1 MRNSFGA
8 VSFINSLPFFCG
20 GKSARFDFDFR
31 VPSELNAASRAGV
44 YDVSMIS
51 RWAYRFCE
59 DEYAVLPR
67 FCIGGDG
74 EIMSIK
80 LFSKFD
86 ISELYRGGIFITP
99 QTGTSSRAYRK
110 ICLEKYGFDIAALP
124 RQPLETADSAVLIGD
139 AALAFDASRYPHSY
153 DLGELWRDWA
163 KCKMLYAIFVIRRG
177 LFDALSGAVAEY
189 LDASL
194 AAFESDRTAVLDAAE
209 RAANGVLGRGV
220 LEKYYTRLIY
230 KMDADDFQKSFE
242 FVRKNENF

>member
-20 GKSARFDFDFR
+20 GKPARFDFDFR

-86 ISELYRGGIFITP
+86 ISELDRGGIFITP

-163 KCKMLYAIFVIRRG
+163 KCKMLYAVFVIPAGCSTRFRVRLRSISTRPLRRSSRIELRCSTPPNAPRTG
-177 LFDALSGAVAEY
+177 FSGA
-189 LDASL
+189 
-194 AAFESDRTAVLDAAE
+194 AFSKNTT
-209 RAANGVLGRGV
+209 RA
-220 LEKYYTRLIY
+220 
-230 KMDADDFQKSFE
+230 
-242 FVRKNENF
+242 